1 MNNVYGYTLQ
11 GILRH
16 TKVPNYVKII
26 TWLFQRI
33 PLGDVLSKRVQ
44 SATASGGVRCGKH
57 AIGTPNDGTAFVM
70 NSKGS

>member
-1 MNNVYGYTLQ
+1 MVTSCKNVASYKGTELCKTY
-11 GILRH
+11 H
-16 TKVPNYVKII
+16 F
-26 TWLFQRI
+26 WLFQRI